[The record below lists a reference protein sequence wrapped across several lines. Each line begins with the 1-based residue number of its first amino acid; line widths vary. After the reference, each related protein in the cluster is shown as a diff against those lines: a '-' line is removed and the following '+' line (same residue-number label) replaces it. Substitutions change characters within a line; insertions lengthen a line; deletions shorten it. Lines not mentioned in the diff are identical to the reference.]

1 MAVAVTLLGLA
12 LIVMT
17 VKYRLLKRELDRMTA
32 EVKQIVTEQR
42 TTLLNVELPEKQV
55 VSLAIAINELNA
67 NYQEKIQE
75 YQQQS
80 EEFKQSMANISHDL
94 RTPLTALSGYLN
106 LMAEKNEEDNNNNE
120 EDNSIENKEK
130 QEQYLKVACEKA
142 KVLNYLV
149 TSLFELARIESHTY
163 PFEWQSINLTELLA
177 NELVSFYP
185 EFLRVKQEP
194 QLRITEEPLWVRS
207 DGIALQRVF
216 NNLLQNAINHGEGA
230 IEIKA
235 SQKGAEAFVEIS
247 NLAKELTKE
256 DVKSLFTH
264 SYKKEIARSRSGAG
278 LGLAITKA
286 FVESMEGHIGAYL
299 KEDRLV
305 IEMRLPLQQFPIL

>member
-1 MAVAVTLLGLA
+1 MTVAVTLLGLA
-12 LIVMT
+12 LIVVM
-17 VKYRLLKRELDRMTA
+17 VKYKLLKKELDRMTA
-32 EVKQIVTEQR
+32 EVKQIITEQR
-42 TTLLNVELPEKQV
+42 NTLLSVELPEKQV
-55 VSLAIAINELNA
+55 VSLAIAINELND

-106 LMAEKNEEDNNNNE
+106 LMAEEKNEK
-120 EDNSIENKEK
+120 DNSIEDKDNNKEK

-142 KVLNYLV
+142 EVLNYLV

-163 PFEWQSINLTELLA
+163 PFDWKRINLTELLA

-194 QLRITEEPLWVRS
+194 NIRITEEALWIRS
-207 DGIALQRVF
+207 DAIALQRIF
-216 NNLLQNAINHGEGA
+216 NNLLQNAINHGEGV

-235 SQKGAEAFVEIS
+235 SQKDSEAFVEIS
-247 NLAKELTKE
+247 NLAKDLTKE
-256 DVKSLFTH
+256 DVTSLFTH
-264 SYKKEIARSRSGAG
+264 SYKKELARSRSGAG

-286 FVESMEGHIGAYL
+286 FVESMEGSIGAYL
-299 KEDRLV
+299 EAGRLV
-305 IEMRLPLQQFPIL
+305 IEVRLPRLRKGAK